1 MVAFAVPREFGRTK
15 LASASISRHAHMT
28 KPLKH
33 TTYPVA
39 EERINIYSHGLGLI
53 ASAIALVALT
63 LKASG
68 VLEFVSVVVFTMS
81 LMALYGSSTI
91 YHSTQSVT
99 RRAQLR
105 TVDHSMIYVLIAG
118 SYTPFSLLILDGAVG
133 WTVFGVS
140 WAMAATGIIIK
151 LFHTGKY
158 DKIST
163 AMYVFMGWVIVF
175 AIKPLAANLSSEGL
189 AWLFAGGMSY
199 TVGALF
205 YSIRKMPYG
214 HATFHV
220 FTLLGSA
227 CHVVCVYYYVL
238 E

>member
-1 MVAFAVPREFGRTK
+1 
-15 LASASISRHAHMT
+15 MT
-28 KPLKH
+28 TALKH
-33 TTYPVA
+33 KTYPAA

-53 ASAIALVALT
+53 GSVLALIVLT
-63 LKASG
+63 VKADG
-68 VLEFVSVVVFTMS
+68 MLQIVSVVVFAAS
-81 LMALYGSSTI
+81 LIALYGSSTI
-91 YHSTQSVT
+91 YHSTQNVA
-99 RRAQLR
+99 RRAWLR

-118 SYTPFSLLILDGAVG
+118 SYTPLSLLVLKGAAG
-133 WTVFGVS
+133 WTIFGVS
-140 WAMAATGIIIK
+140 WAMAATGIVIK

-189 AWLFAGGMSY
+189 AWLFAGGVSY

-214 HATFHV
+214 HATFHI

-227 CHVVCVYYYVL
+227 CHVVCVYWFVL

>member
-1 MVAFAVPREFGRTK
+1 MPVHSGSV
-15 LASASISRHAHMT
+15 HMT
-28 KPLKH
+28 TSHKH
-33 TTYPVA
+33 TTYPAA
-39 EERINIYSHGLGLI
+39 EERINVYSHGLGLI
-53 ASAIALVALT
+53 GSVLALLVLT
-63 LKASG
+63 VKADG
-68 VLEFVSVVVFTMS
+68 MLQIVSVVVFAAS
-81 LMALYGSSTI
+81 LIALYGSSTI
-91 YHSTQSVT
+91 YHSTENVA
-99 RRAQLR
+99 RRAWLR

-118 SYTPFSLLILDGAVG
+118 SYTPLSLLVLKGAAG
-133 WTVFGVS
+133 WTIFGVS
-140 WAMAATGIIIK
+140 WAMAATGIVIK

-189 AWLFAGGMSY
+189 AWLFAGGVSY

-214 HATFHV
+214 HATFHI

-227 CHVVCVYYYVL
+227 CHFVCVYWFVL

>member
-1 MVAFAVPREFGRTK
+1 
-15 LASASISRHAHMT
+15 MT
-28 KPLKH
+28 TALKYK
-33 TTYPVA
+33 TYPAA

-53 ASAIALVALT
+53 ASVVALFILT
-63 LKASG
+63 LKANG
-68 VLEFVSVVVFTMS
+68 WLQVISVAVFAAS
-81 LMALYGSSTI
+81 LIALYGSSTI
-91 YHSTQSVT
+91 YHSTQNVA
-99 RRAQLR
+99 RRVRLR

-118 SYTPFSLLILDGAVG
+118 SYTPLALLVLKGTVG
-133 WTVFGVS
+133 WTIFGVS
-140 WAMAATGIIIK
+140 WAMAATGIVIK

-189 AWLFAGGMSY
+189 TWLFAGGMFY

-214 HATFHV
+214 HASFHV

-227 CHVVCVYYYVL
+227 CHFVCVYWFVL

>member
-1 MVAFAVPREFGRTK
+1 MAQ
-15 LASASISRHAHMT
+15 S
-28 KPLKH
+28 LKH
-33 TTYPVA
+33 STYPVA

-53 ASAIALVALT
+53 ASVIALIAMT
-63 LKASG
+63 QKASG
-68 VLEFVSVVVFTMS
+68 ALQFISVVVFAVS

-91 YHSTQSVT
+91 YHSTQNVA
-99 RRAQLR
+99 RRAWLR
-105 TVDHSMIYVLIAG
+105 AVDHSMIYVLIAG

-140 WAMAATGIIIK
+140 WAMAATGITIK

-158 DKIST
+158 DKLST

-175 AIKPLAANLSSEGL
+175 AIKPLAAGLSTEGL
-189 AWLFAGGMSY
+189 TWLFAGGISY

-205 YSIRKMPYG
+205 YSIKKMPYG

-220 FTLLGSA
+220 FTLMGSA
-227 CHVVCVYYYVL
+227 CHVVCVYYFVL

>member
-1 MVAFAVPREFGRTK
+1 MPT
-15 LASASISRHAHMT
+15 S
-28 KPLKH
+28 LKH
-33 TTYPVA
+33 TTYPAA
-39 EERINIYSHGLGLI
+39 EERINVYSHGLGLI
-53 ASAIALVALT
+53 GSVLALVVLT
-63 LKASG
+63 LKADGMLQVISIA
-68 VLEFVSVVVFTMS
+68 VFAAS
-81 LMALYGSSTI
+81 LIALYGSSTI
-91 YHSTQSVT
+91 YHSTENT
-99 RRAQLR
+99 ARRAWLR

-118 SYTPFSLLILDGAVG
+118 SYTPLALLVLKGPVG
-133 WTVFGVS
+133 WTIFGVS
-140 WAMAATGIIIK
+140 WAMAVTGIVIK
-151 LFHTGKY
+151 LFHTVKY

-189 AWLFAGGMSY
+189 AWLFAGGVFY

-227 CHVVCVYYYVL
+227 CHFVCVYYFVL

>member
-1 MVAFAVPREFGRTK
+1 MPVHP
-15 LASASISRHAHMT
+15 ISVHMT
-28 KPLKH
+28 THFKH
-33 TTYPVA
+33 TTYPPT
-39 EERINIYSHGLGLI
+39 EERINVYSHGLGLI
-53 ASAIALVALT
+53 ASVFALVILT
-63 LKASG
+63 LKADG
-68 VLEFVSVVVFTMS
+68 IYQIVSVVVFAAS
-81 LMALYGSSTI
+81 LIALYGSSTI
-91 YHSTQSVT
+91 YHSTTNVA
-99 RRAQLR
+99 RRARLR

-118 SYTPFSLLILDGAVG
+118 SYTPLALLVLEGAVG
-133 WTVFGVS
+133 WTIFGVS
-140 WAMAATGIIIK
+140 WAMAVTGIVIK

-163 AMYVFMGWVIVF
+163 AMYVFMGWVIIF

-205 YSIRKMPYG
+205 YSIKKMPYG

-220 FTLLGSA
+220 FTLLGSI
-227 CHVVCVYYYVL
+227 CHFVCVYCYVL